1 MAAKYAR
8 FLITLAVLGIA
19 PAVLGQGSCDFARP
33 KVGAEGPSQATTQK
47 QDLTGSTSPTR
58 VTEKRTESGGRT
70 VITRTLETVNVDGT
84 YSPVAVCEKEVV
96 KSDARSERV
105 TQRSFGFDADGRKVL
120 LESSQQQ
127 VRDLGNGGKD
137 AVRTVS
143 QPDANGQ
150 MHVVRREQSQSRPVG
165 SNAQETRTTVMMPD
179 TTGTLVPSG
188 MTREVRRQTAP
199 GVEEVRSTQML
210 PDGNGGWH
218 AGEVK
223 EQQVRTDA
231 NGNRTIDQK
240 VFRPDAN
247 MNLSLSERQVIRDTK
262 QAGGV
267 ERRDVNTFGQTPAG
281 AIGSV
286 SLDSSMQVVSTSGP
300 GGAQKTQSTIEQR
313 DPIAPG
319 QAPKVTESSV
329 QVSRPNAAG
338 RVETK
343 RSTSVADP
351 SGNMTQ
357 VTVSIGEE
365 QPAPKQA
372 TQPAAKEQQAPKDQ
386 QPPNK

>member
-1 MAAKYAR
+1 
-8 FLITLAVLGIA
+8 
-19 PAVLGQGSCDFARP
+19 
-33 KVGAEGPSQATTQK
+33 
-47 QDLTGSTSPTR
+47 
-58 VTEKRTESGGRT
+58 VTEKRSEVGGRT
-70 VITRTLETVNVDGT
+70 IITRTLEALSVDGT
-84 YSPVAVCEKEVV
+84 YTPVAVCEEESV
-96 KSDARSERV
+96 KPDAKSERV
-105 TQRSFGFDADGRKVL
+105 TQRSFGFDADGRRVL
-120 LESSQQQ
+120 LETSQQQ
-127 VRDLGNGGKD
+127 VRDLGNGNKD

-150 MHVVRREQSQSRPVG
+150 MHLVRREQSQSRPVG
-165 SNAQETRTTVMMPD
+165 ANAQETKTTVMLPD
-179 TTGTLVPSG
+179 SNGSLVPSG

-210 PDGNGGWH
+210 PDGNGGWQSG
-218 AGEVK
+218 AVR

-267 ERRDVNTFGQTPAG
+267 ERREVNSFGQTPAG
-281 AIGSV
+281 AVGSV
-286 SLDSSMQVVSTSGP
+286 SLDSSMQVVSTTGP

-329 QVSRPNAAG
+329 KVSRPNAAG

-343 RSTSVADP
+343 RTTSVADP

-365 QPAPKQA
+365 QPAPQ
-372 TQPAAKEQQAPKDQ
+372 QPQQAAPAK
-386 QPPNK
+386 K